1 MYIYIY
7 IYMLTPP
14 PHDRPYIYIYIYI
27 WYIVFEVLLQVFLKS
42 SGDTSDAT
50 SLTALDLS
58 LDKMTLKVG
67 P

>member
-1 MYIYIY
+1 M
-7 IYMLTPP
+7 T
-14 PHDRPYIYIYIYI
+14 DRIYI
-27 WYIVFEVLLQVFLKS
+27 WYIVFEVLLQVFLNLRV
-42 SGDTSDAT
+42 TPDAT